1 MTHRLGC
8 GIKTSIFQCKLLQHT
23 GHRITCSSLLLH
35 MASVNVLI
43 AWSWTV
49 MTWTLHMILWLHP
62 TFEFCFLF
70 FICLFWALTQSSW
83 AGLTAMAQ
91 QRGRALQSSV
101 SVKLKNNKGCIFIFD
116 LTKWWR
122 RMDWYS
128 KIEKIISTMIYID
141 ESKNYVDYV
150 MAAWWKSNKQYFSFD
165 RYVSEYMILY
175 L

>member
-49 MTWTLHMILWLHP
+49 MTWTLWSYDFIQLLLLVLY
-62 TFEFCFLF
+62 LF
-70 FICLFWALTQSSW
+70 VL
-83 AGLTAMAQ
+83 
-91 QRGRALQSSV
+91 SV
-101 SVKLKNNKGCIFIFD
+101 NSVKLSGPDCHGSAARQSSANLSVSQTEKWKTIKFV
-116 LTKWWR
+116 TKWWR